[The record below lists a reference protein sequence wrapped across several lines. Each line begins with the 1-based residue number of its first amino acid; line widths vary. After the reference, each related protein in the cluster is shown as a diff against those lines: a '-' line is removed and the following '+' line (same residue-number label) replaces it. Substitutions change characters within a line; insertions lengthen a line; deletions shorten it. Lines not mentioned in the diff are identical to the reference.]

1 MLIDSHAHLDAFPEH
16 QLHRVL
22 ARARRAGVETIL
34 APGVDLASSQ
44 RCVALAQRFPRC
56 DQKGYPRVVAAVGVH
71 PVFLSG
77 PVDGATLTSLRSLS
91 AQPGVVAVGEVGLD
105 NGGPAPQLQIEA
117 LRLMLRLAREV
128 ELPVVL
134 HCEVDGM
141 LSLVEQEGVAR
152 RGVVVHY
159 FTGDAALARRCIG
172 MGLYIS
178 VGRPLVR
185 RPRLQRVVREL
196 PLERLLLE
204 TDTYPQ
210 PRRVTEPAHVRQVAQ
225 KLAEIKGISTEQVA
239 RQTTANFAKLFLGG

>member
-1 MLIDSHAHLDAFPEH
+1 MLVDSHAHLDAFPDD
-16 QLHRVL
+16 QLPRL
-22 ARARRAGVETIL
+22 MARARRAGVDTIL
-34 APGVDLASSQ
+34 APGADLASSQ
-44 RCVALAQRFPRC
+44 RCVALAQRFSEEGGEGPV
-56 DQKGYPRVVAAVGVH
+56 VVAAVGVH
-71 PVFLSG
+71 PMFLSG
-77 PVDGATLTSLRSLS
+77 HLDGAALALLRSLS
-91 AQPGVVAVGEVGLD
+91 AEPGVVAVGEVGLD
-105 NGGPAPQLQIEA
+105 EGGPAPALQVEV

-159 FTGDAALARRCIG
+159 FTGDAALARLCIG

-185 RPRLQRVVREL
+185 RPRLQRVVREI

-204 TDTYPQ
+204 TDTYPMSY
-210 PRRVTEPAHVRQVAQ
+210 RATEPAHVLQVAE
-225 KLAEIKGISTEQVA
+225 KLAEIKGLTPEEVA
-239 RQTTANFAKLFLGG
+239 RQTTANFGKLFLGG